1 MSKNEQT
8 EMNDSWYK
16 KTISILLPVFYLTVW
31 FIFVFTSKQVGF
43 FDKLEVISFLSLSF
57 LVMFFGMIT
66 KSTSWSI
73 GNKWFNLTGDSK
85 RHIEYSSHDNWK
97 NSDAQK
103 TGFTI
108 KIDHDDPDVIK
119 KLMTHH
125 AELIPKK

>member
-1 MSKNEQT
+1 MKYDKQKRIIDILLIISYLVIWLLFILISKN
-8 EMNDSWYK
+8 
-16 KTISILLPVFYLTVW
+16 L
-31 FIFVFTSKQVGF
+31 GF
-43 FDKLEVISFLSLSF
+43 FKSIDFELFLTLSF

-73 GNKWFNLTGDSK
+73 GNKLFNLSGDSK

-108 KIDHDDPDVIK
+108 IIDHDDQDVIK
-119 KLMTHH
+119 QLMTHH
-125 AELIPKK
+125 SKLRKEIKGEI

>member
-1 MSKNEQT
+1 MDDK
-8 EMNDSWYK
+8 WYLK
-16 KTISILLPVFYLTVW
+16 IIRALLPVLYLTIW
-31 FIFVFTSKQVGF
+31 FGFVFICKSVGF
-43 FDKLEVISFLSLSF
+43 FDKLDVSIFLILSF

-73 GNKWFNLTGDSK
+73 RNKWFNVTGDSK

-108 KIDHDDPDVIK
+108 KIDHDDSKVIK
-119 KLMTHH
+119 QLMTHH
-125 AELIPKK
+125 AELRKKETATKD

>member
-1 MSKNEQT
+1 MDDK
-8 EMNDSWYK
+8 WHIK
-16 KTISILLPVFYLTVW
+16 IIRALLPVLYLTIW
-31 FIFVFTSKQVGF
+31 FSFVFICKSVGF
-43 FDKLEVISFLSLSF
+43 FDKLDVNIFLTFSF

-73 GNKWFNLTGDSK
+73 GNKWFNVTGDSK

-108 KIDHDDPDVIK
+108 KIDHDDPKVIK
-119 KLMTHH
+119 QLMTHH
-125 AELIPKK
+125 AELRKKETATKD

>member
-1 MSKNEQT
+1 MDSGSQKKLFDVFLVVSYLVIWFTFVYISK
-8 EMNDSWYK
+8 S
-16 KTISILLPVFYLTVW
+16 L
-31 FIFVFTSKQVGF
+31 GF
-43 FDKLEVISFLSLSF
+43 FESLDSGFFLTLSF

-73 GNKWFNLTGDSK
+73 GNKLFNVTGDSK

-108 KIDHDDPDVIK
+108 KIDHDDPGVIK
-119 KLMTHH
+119 QLMTHH
-125 AELIPKK
+125 AILRKKETSIKK